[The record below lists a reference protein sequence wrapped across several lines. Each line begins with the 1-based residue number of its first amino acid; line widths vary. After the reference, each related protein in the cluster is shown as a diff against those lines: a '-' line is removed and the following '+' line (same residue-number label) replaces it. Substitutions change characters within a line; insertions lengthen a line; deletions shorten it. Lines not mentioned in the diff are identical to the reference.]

1 MVGGSPLNIHEYQAK
16 ILLAE
21 AGIAIPKGVLVQSLY
36 DDIPKILKKLGG
48 HVHVV
53 KAQIHAGGRGKA
65 GGVRVC
71 TSVDAVRDAVVS
83 LLGKPLITHQTGVK
97 GRIVQHLY
105 IEEGLPIQQEFYLA
119 LLQDRD
125 NASAAF
131 VVSAAGG
138 MDIEAVAAETPE
150 KILTLPL
157 HPAIGAAPHVLRR
170 MAFFLG
176 LTGDVFKQFC
186 HLAGQLYDVFIRYD
200 ASLLELN
207 PLVVTADD
215 QVVALDAKLSVDDNA
230 LYRQPRIT
238 RFRDLGEEDPRETLA
253 GSYGLNYI
261 ALDGSIGCM
270 VNGAGLAMATMD
282 MIHLKGAEPAN
293 FLDVGGGVT
302 ADAVCKAFALLFADA
317 QVKGI
322 LVNIFGGIVRC
333 DIIAQGLLDAIAE
346 AGSDDRVPIVLRLVG
361 THEQQGQQMIRDA
374 GIDVLWADDLDQA
387 AVAIVQAVTSQG
399 VVS

>member
-1 MVGGSPLNIHEYQAK
+1 MNIHEYQAK
-16 ILLAE
+16 ILLAD
-21 AGIAIPKGVLVQSLY
+21 AGITIPQGVVVQSQHEVENALAE
-36 DDIPKILKKLGG
+36 LGG
-48 HVHVV
+48 GVHVV

-71 TSVDAVRDAVVS
+71 SSADAVHHAVAS
-83 LLGKPLITHQTGVK
+83 LLGKPLITHQTDAK
-97 GRIVQHLY
+97 GRIVHQLY
-105 IEEGLPIQQEFYLA
+105 IEEGLQIRQEFYLA
-119 LLQDRD
+119 LLLDRD
-125 NASAAF
+125 AGSAAF

-138 MDIEAVAAETPE
+138 MDIETVAAATPD

-157 HPAIGAAPHVLRR
+157 HPAIGAAPHILRR

-176 LTGDVFKQFC
+176 LTGDVLKQFC
-186 HLAGQLYDVFIRYD
+186 RLAGQLYDVFIRYD

-207 PLVVTADD
+207 PLVVTTDN

-238 RFRDLGEEDPRETLA
+238 AFRDLNEEDPRETLA
-253 GSYGLNYI
+253 ASHGLNYI

-333 DIIAQGLLDAIAE
+333 DIIAQGLLNAVAE
-346 AGSDDRVPIVLRLVG
+346 TGSNKRVPIVLRLVG
-361 THEQQGQQMIRDA
+361 THEQEGQQMIRDA
-374 GIDVLWADDLDQA
+374 GLDVLWADDLDQA
-387 AVAIVQAVTSQG
+387 ADAIVQAVGMQG
-399 VVS
+399 GKA